1 MAAEVKIYTREGC
14 GYCTAAIRLLRSKG
28 VAFQHIDA
36 TGDPATRRWLAEVS
50 GQATVPQIFI
60 DGRSVGGF
68 TDIRALDQ
76 RGELDVLLF
85 GQSPAGQ
92 SSRGSVSGSG

>member
-1 MAAEVKIYTREGC
+1 MAAEVKIYTRAAC
-14 GYCTAAIRLLRSKG
+14 GYCTAALRLLRSKG
-28 VAFQHIDA
+28 VEFEHIDA

-50 GQATVPQIFI
+50 GQSTVPQIFI

-76 RGELDVLLF
+76 RGELDRLLAGNG
-85 GQSPAGQ
+85 GQA
-92 SSRGSVSGSG
+92 SSTSG

>member
-28 VAFQHIDA
+28 VDFQHIDA
-36 TGDPATRRWLAEVS
+36 TGDPETRRWLVEVS

-60 DGRSVGGF
+60 DGRSVGGY

-76 RGELDVLLF
+76 RGELDRLL
-85 GQSPAGQ
+85 AGRGDQ
-92 SSRGSVSGSG
+92 VSSTSG

>member
-14 GYCTAAIRLLRSKG
+14 GYCTAALRLLTSKG
-28 VAFQHIDA
+28 VQFQHIDA
-36 TGDPATRRWLAEVS
+36 SGDPATRKWLAEVT

-60 DGRSVGGF
+60 DGRPVGGF

-76 RGELDVLLF
+76 RGELDRLL
-85 GQSPAGQ
+85 AGTGTHA
-92 SSRGSVSGSG
+92 SSTSG